1 MTPIEYEAVIG
12 LEVHAELKTASK
24 IFCACSTQFG
34 AKPNTQCCP
43 ICMGH
48 PGTLPTLNRGAL
60 ELAIKAGLALECQIA
75 RQSRIDRKHYFYP
88 DLPKAYQISQESDPL
103 CKNGMLRFYLEGK
116 EHCVGIE
123 RIHIEEDAGKL
134 IHSNPKTL
142 IDFNRCGV
150 PLIEIVSKPELRSG
164 AEAAA
169 YLRMLKAIL
178 VRCEVSDCKMQE
190 GSLRCDVNIS
200 LRHKGSERFG
210 VRTEI
215 KNLNSFAFAEKAI
228 NYEIKRQSELLKKG
242 ERVEPETRRYD
253 AARGI
258 TVLMRKKETAED
270 YRYLPEANLPIIA
283 LEKEEIEAIAQTLPE
298 LPIEHTDR
306 LVRLFGLRYE
316 DAAILTSELALS
328 CYFEAAARAT
338 SYPKTVANLLLTD
351 LLPHCAAD
359 PFSSPIPCERLSQLA
374 ELLGN
379 GMINSSIAKKL
390 LLRLT
395 KEDFSPAEIVERE
408 QLGQIRDEGVLQ
420 ALIAD
425 VIKRNPAA
433 VQDFQN
439 GKKNAIRAL
448 QGQMMAASGG
458 RAEPRLA
465 EALLLAAL
473 NETEQED

>member
-1 MTPIEYEAVIG
+1 M
-12 LEVHAELKTASK
+12 
-24 IFCACSTQFG
+24 
-34 AKPNTQCCP
+34 
-43 ICMGH
+43 
-48 PGTLPTLNRGAL
+48 
-60 ELAIKAGLALECQIA
+60 
-75 RQSRIDRKHYFYP
+75 
-88 DLPKAYQISQESDPL
+88 
-103 CKNGMLRFYLEGK
+103 
-116 EHCVGIE
+116 
-123 RIHIEEDAGKL
+123 
-134 IHSNPKTL
+134 
-142 IDFNRCGV
+142 
-150 PLIEIVSKPELRSG
+150 
-164 AEAAA
+164 
-169 YLRMLKAIL
+169 
-178 VRCEVSDCKMQE
+178 
-190 GSLRCDVNIS
+190 RCDVNIS

-283 LEKEEIEAIAQTLPE
+283 LEKEEIEAIAQALPE

-316 DAAILTSELALS
+316 DAAILTSELSLA

-395 KEDFSPAEIVERE
+395 KEDFSPAEVVERE

-473 NETEQED
+473 NDTEQEN